1 MQNIIIYT
9 QIVISILLIT
19 LILIQRRDSDISGF
33 MGGSS
38 GGNGGF
44 YQQRRGLE
52 QFIFITT
59 IVLVIAFTAL
69 ALASV
74 FYHEPLLTAEEL
86 APALDVSAE
95 TSAPVTITPTTTTP

>member
-9 QIVISILLIT
+9 QIVISALLIT
-19 LILIQRRDSDISGF
+19 LILLQRRDSDVSGF

-38 GGNGGF
+38 GGNSGF
-44 YQQRRGLE
+44 YQQRRGVE
-52 QFIFITT
+52 KFIFVTT

-74 FYHEPLLTAEEL
+74 FYHEPL
-86 APALDVSAE
+86 AE
-95 TSAPVTITPTTTTP
+95 TEGAPLIDVDAATTAPVTITPTTTTQ